1 MKFLNFRRQKK
12 SNTYESAEDSRL
24 ISEFN
29 DLRRSYLEDEKKLTQ
44 NLQAE
49 YRPKFQSVLDKLA
62 DERKEPRREIK

>member
-29 DLRRSYLEDEKKLTQ
+29 DLRKSYLEDEKKLTQ

>member
-1 MKFLNFRRQKK
+1 MKFLNFRRHKK
-12 SNTYESAEDSRL
+12 SSTYESIEDSRL

-29 DLRRSYLEDEKKLTQ
+29 DLRKSYLEDEKKLTQ